1 VSTINKYL
9 AATCVSI
16 SILLIPAWHFTS
28 SRNEK
33 ISQDIEEYRDGIEKY
48 YSYGGHLPKVNIS
61 EIEGIS
67 LDELIERVI
76 HSPNEDSCT
85 SDSCIDITVM
95 CPDDHDGPVCRY
107 ITSEIERVGGINVS
121 DRDDEKFSLTV
132 YERGL
137 IFQPFFKAMKD
148 GKEIA
153 RYSFP
158 RYPSKNSEGR
168 LILIRG
174 PAGILKIS
182 NVIKAEAGKK

>member
-1 VSTINKYL
+1 MSTINKYL

-16 SILLIPAWHFTS
+16 SILLIPTWHFAS
-28 SRNEK
+28 SRDEK
-33 ISQDIEEYRDGIEKY
+33 ISQDIEEYRDVIEKY
-48 YSYGGHLPKVNIS
+48 YIYGGHLPKVKIS

-76 HSPNEDSCT
+76 SSPNKDSCT

-107 ITSEIERVGGINVS
+107 VTAEIERVGGIKVT
-121 DRDDEKFSLTV
+121 DRDDEIFAVLVSESELS
-132 YERGL
+132 
-137 IFQPFFKAMKD
+137 FQPVFKAMKG

-158 RYPSKNSEGR
+158 RYPARSSEGR
-168 LILIRG
+168 HVLLRG

-182 NVIKAEAGKK
+182 NAIKADAGKK